1 MPTYEYLCQACSHR
15 FDTWQKMTADP
26 LQICPECGGHI
37 RRVYYPAGIV
47 FKGSGFYKTDHRSAS
62 ATAEAN
68 GHHETKHN
76 DGTNH
81 SSDGA
86 NGTDGTNST
95 NSTNGTGTAASGES
109 KSSGDS
115 KTTAESHSS
124 SKGSA
129 SSEKKATAT
138 TK

>member
-47 FKGSGFYKTDHRSAS
+47 FKGSGFYKTDHRAV
-62 ATAEAN
+62 AAGADGN
-68 GHHETKHN
+68 GHHSTKN
-76 DGTNH
+76 DDNINH
-81 SSDGA
+81 TDGI
-86 NGTDGTNST
+86 NGTNST
-95 NSTNGTGTAASGES
+95 NGADNAASSET

-115 KTTAESHSS
+115 KSAATESHN
-124 SKGSA
+124 SKGTAPSENKVTA
-129 SSEKKATAT
+129 S

>member
-47 FKGSGFYKTDHRSAS
+47 FKGSGFYKTDHRVAS
-62 ATAEAN
+62 AGAEAN

-81 SSDGA
+81 NSDSA
-86 NGTDGTNST
+86 NGT
-95 NSTNGTGTAASGES
+95 NGTDTAASGEA

-115 KTTAESHSS
+115 KTTTESHTS
-124 SKGSA
+124 SKGSTP
-129 SSEKKATAT
+129 SENKATAT